1 MIDAFIYVQ
10 GAPGLET
17 LADYPYEGEDG
28 TCKYTKKKAVAFVSG
43 YFNVSTNETAM
54 LEANY
59 ATGPLSV
66 AVDAS
71 SW

>member
-1 MIDAFIYVQ
+1 
-10 GAPGLET
+10 

-28 TCKYTKKKAVAFVSG
+28 SCKYTKKKAVAFVSG

>member
-28 TCKYTKKKAVAFVSG
+28 KCKFDKKKKTVAYVSG
-43 YFNVSTNETAM
+43 YFNVSTNET
-54 LEANY
+54 
-59 ATGPLSV
+59 
-66 AVDAS
+66 
-71 SW
+71 